1 MEAAQAQA
9 QAQAQADTAAEAD
22 ARQAKKVKKGIS
34 KAPSIRK
41 EKKMEQNLK
50 IPTYNE
56 YEIMKEGNNKYN
68 LLQIKEICRFY
79 KQKLTGK
86 KEQLAENL
94 YNYLYKSKYALV
106 IQKKWRKYYIK
117 VYNKYRGPARLN
129 RSICVNET
137 DFYTLEPFA
146 DIPYLQFFSY
156 CDDNNKKH
164 KVIYGF
170 DILSLF
176 ILMKDDYGHYDEEK
190 LRNPYTR
197 EPFPDKVKSSLFKL
211 IKASKKM
218 GDKIITRLDEQKA
231 ILPSG
236 IGNGVE
242 NILVINQIAS
252 RTMSLFNDI
261 NDLGNY
267 TLSSWFS
274 ELSQP
279 LLLKFIRELYDI
291 WSYRA
296 NLSDNIKRE
305 ICPPLGNPFRTY
317 HMNTNM
323 LINIPIESIKLF
335 VLELI
340 EPFVRSGINRD
351 SKYLG
356 TNYVLCA
363 LTLVSPAAAEAL
375 PWLYQSVS
383 AF

>member
-1 MEAAQAQA
+1 MEEVELQS
-9 QAQAQADTAAEAD
+9 T
-22 ARQAKKVKKGIS
+22 KVKKNMTI
-34 KAPSIRK
+34 KAPNVRK

-50 IPTYNE
+50 IPTYDE

-68 LLQIKEICRFY
+68 VLQIKEICRFY

-137 DFYTLEPFA
+137 DFYTLEPLS

-156 CDDNNKKH
+156 CDDDDHDDNKKKKH
-164 KVIYGF
+164 NKVIYGF

>member
-1 MEAAQAQA
+1 M
-9 QAQAQADTAAEAD
+9 EAD
-22 ARQAKKVKKGIS
+22 AAIQAKKVKKSIS
-34 KAPSIRK
+34 KSPSIRK

-50 IPTYNE
+50 IPTYDE

-106 IQKKWRKYYIK
+106 IQNKWRKYYIK

-137 DFYTLEPFA
+137 DFYTLEPLA

-156 CDDNNKKH
+156 CDDDHDNNNKKKKH
-164 KVIYGF
+164 NKVIYGF

-197 EPFPDKVKSSLFKL
+197 ECFPDKAKSSLFKL
-211 IKASKKM
+211 IKASKKI
-218 GDKIITRLDEQKA
+218 GDKIIIKVEDQKA
-231 ILPSG
+231 TLPLTAG
-236 IGNGVE
+236 GANDVE
-242 NILVINQIAS
+242 NILVINQISA
-252 RTMSLFNDI
+252 RTSNLFNDI

-274 ELSQP
+274 ELTHP
-279 LLLKFIRELYDI
+279 LLLKLIRELYDI
-291 WSYRA
+291 WTYRA
-296 NLSDNIKRE
+296 NLSDNVKRE
-305 ICPPLGNPFRTY
+305 ICPPLGNPFRPY
-317 HMNTNM
+317 HVNTHMLMN
-323 LINIPIESIKLF
+323 LPIEPIKLF
-335 VLELI
+335 VLDLI
-340 EPFVRSGINRD
+340 EPFVRNGINRD

-356 TNYVLCA
+356 SNYVLCA